1 VPTKNSKKCTPKTQ
15 RSRKDTAE
23 KLPHQQDTPHAVAS
37 SSKSKN
43 HRQQNNKT
51 PKRTRNTQR
60 TKPPKRHPHYA
71 GNQKRHPQEGKTCHL
86 DTTADKRLTTPT
98 KENSDTNQNHSI
110 AKEDRKRKTPLQE
123 VVQEATQKLEKLIQ
137 RQKYSSTT

>member
-1 VPTKNSKKCTPKTQ
+1 MYAKTKVQ

-23 KLPHQQDTPHAVAS
+23 KLRHQQDTPHAVAS
-37 SSKSKN
+37 RSKSKN

-86 DTTADKRLTTPT
+86 DTTADKPPPHIKNKSHHTFGFA
-98 KENSDTNQNHSI
+98 I
-110 AKEDRKRKTPLQE
+110 G
-123 VVQEATQKLEKLIQ
+123 
-137 RQKYSSTT
+137 